1 MPPMDIVALRTAA
14 LRHLD
19 TPTVMRRAFATPDYV
34 GKRSWDA
41 TLISFVARV
50 ATGEIFWR

>member
-1 MPPMDIVALRTAA
+1 VNVPTLRTAA

-19 TPTVMRRAFATPDYV
+19 TPTVLRRALAVPDYV

-41 TLISFVARV
+41 ILISFVARV
-50 ATGEIFWR
+50 ASGEIFWR